1 MTNHSGRPRFSD
13 RNEAW
18 LPSEQ
23 SSLAGETVTR
33 RGEFLEQPQT
43 QRAPLTTTPPPPT
56 LLLSAESQ
64 AQQCYSFQHIYFG
77 PFDLSA
83 VKFHNISC
91 PHGCS
96 EAVLSLDTGKG
107 WRNGRKR
114 RSARRRE
121 RGGAETEIRD

>member
-1 MTNHSGRPRFSD
+1 MTNHSGRPRFSHH
-13 RNEAW
+13 NEAW
-18 LPSEQ
+18 FPSEQ
-23 SSLAGETVTR
+23 NSLAGEIVTR

-43 QRAPLTTTPPPPT
+43 QPAPLTPST

-83 VKFHNISC
+83 VKFRNISC

-96 EAVLSLDTGKG
+96 EAVLSLDTGEG